1 MLVSVQSFVQQRY
14 HALLMSVIGLGF
26 VLLMLELIG
35 YQHYEQL
42 QLIGLGS
49 TIIGAVVSFLGITA
63 TGNRRRLLAAVLIVL
78 SVAGL
83 LGTWLHNSER
93 LEGERRGL
101 PAEQFQGRP
110 PRQRENDEKGESQPW
125 QVRPDEAGRPKI
137 PPPPLAPLS
146 LSGFCILGA
155 VALLGRRDPQ

>member
-26 VLLMLELIG
+26 VLLLLELIG

-63 TGNRRRLLAAVLIVL
+63 TGNRRRFLAAVLIVL

-83 LGTWLHNSER
+83 LGTWLHNGER

-110 PRQRENDEKGESQPW
+110 SQSGENGESQPW
-125 QVRPDEAGRPKI
+125 QVRPEEGGRPKI